1 MKKIKY
7 LLIVLLSIFI
17 IPVHA
22 ADDVSIESVDVLERS
37 NNTEVVNPAT
47 FNGLEIKF
55 DIKFVEKNDYIKYKV
70 VVSNNSNKDYK
81 ISDTSKF
88 NSSKYIKYD
97 YSFNEGKNTVKA
109 KTKQTMYITITFVDD
124 QIPDSL
130 KNADGTFTETKN
142 MVVNLA
148 RGNMFTS
155 NPQTSSTIIALLV
168 ALTLIV
174 CTTSIIGIKRKNKV
188 TAMLLVFGISVL
200 SLPLTIMA
208 IEEIQIKVNSTVTIN
223 PNIEFCVYD
232 VGLTRDYMP
241 LQRRTDAKNVQGGM
255 DEIPYNYYK
264 QYAYVYKVGKGM
276 TWNEFQ
282 NSNYFNQVGNETPK
296 SQEAF
301 YEYED
306 NHSKLSRLF
315 NGLENIMYLYQ
326 NDENDYYSK
335 KVNYT
340 DAIKPCDE
348 GVYYVGGIPE

>member
-1 MKKIKY
+1 MKKFKY
-7 LLIVLLSIFI
+7 LLLVLLSICI

-88 NSSKYIKYD
+88 NSSKYIQYD
-97 YSFNEGKNTVKA
+97 YSFNDGQSTVKA
-109 KTKQTMYITITFVDD
+109 KSKQTMYITITFVDD

-155 NPQTSSTIIALLV
+155 NPQTSNTIIALL
-168 ALTLIV
+168 IV
-174 CTTSIIGIKRKNKV
+174 LAIIGITYIVGAKRKNKV

-232 VGLTRDYMP
+232 KGLTANTLPKRKEVEANTTTAYYPGYNDYMEN
-241 LQRRTDAKNVQGGM
+241 A
-255 DEIPYNYYK
+255 YK
-264 QYAYVYKVGKGM
+264 YKVQKGM
-276 TWNEFQ
+276 TWKEFQ
-282 NSNYFNQVGNETPK
+282 NSNYFNQVGNETPFRE
-296 SQEAF
+296 EAF
-301 YEYED
+301 YEYDD
-306 NHSKLSRLF
+306 NHSKLWSFF
-315 NGLENIMYLYQ
+315 NDISIG
-326 NDENDYYSK
+326 NDASLKRVDIDNNRMA
-335 KVNYT
+335 VNLT
-340 DAIKPCDE
+340 DVIKPCNE
-348 GVYYVGGIPE
+348 AVYYSFLK

>member
-7 LLIVLLSIFI
+7 LLIVLLSVFI

-22 ADDVSIESVDVLERS
+22 ANDVSIESVDVLERS
-37 NNTEVVNPAT
+37 ENTEVVNPAT
-47 FNGLEIKF
+47 FKGLEINF

-97 YSFNEGKNTVKA
+97 YSFNEGKSTVKA
-109 KTKQTMYITITFVDD
+109 NSKQTMYITITFVDD

-155 NPQTSSTIIALLV
+155 NPQTSSTILALLV

-188 TAMLLVFGISVL
+188 AAMLLVFGISVL

-232 VGLTRDYMP
+232 RGLTANTLPKRKEVEANTTTAYYPGYNDYMEN
-241 LQRRTDAKNVQGGM
+241 A
-255 DEIPYNYYK
+255 YK
-264 QYAYVYKVGKGM
+264 YKVQKGM
-276 TWNEFQ
+276 TWKAFQ
-282 NSNYFNQVGNETPK
+282 NSNYFNQVGNETPFR
-296 SQEAF
+296 EDAF
-301 YEYED
+301 YEYD
-306 NHSKLSRLF
+306 NNHSELWSFF
-315 NGLENIMYLYQ
+315 NEISIG
-326 NDENDYYSK
+326 NDALLKRVDIDNNRME
-335 KVNYT
+335 VNLT
-340 DAIKPCDE
+340 DVIKPCNE
-348 GVYYVGGIPE
+348 AVYYSFLK